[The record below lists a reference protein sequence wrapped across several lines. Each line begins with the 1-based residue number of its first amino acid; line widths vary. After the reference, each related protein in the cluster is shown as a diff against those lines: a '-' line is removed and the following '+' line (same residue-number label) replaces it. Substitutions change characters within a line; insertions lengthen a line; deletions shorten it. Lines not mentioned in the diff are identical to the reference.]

1 MRLDILNTK
10 IQKSEHIDAI
20 PEIMKDGVRKT
31 ELDDVF
37 LERKKDGVRKNDKNE
52 WFTVEVRRWW
62 SFDIPKMIMMN

>member
-31 ELDDVF
+31 ELDDAF
-37 LERKKDGVRKNDKNE
+37 LEIKKDGFRKYNKIE
-52 WFTVEVRRWW
+52 WFTVEVRR
-62 SFDIPKMIMMN
+62 PQP

>member
-31 ELDDVF
+31 ELEDAF
-37 LERKKDGVRKNDKNE
+37 LEKKKDGVRKSKATKKASINDKNE
-52 WFTVEVRRWW
+52 WFTEEV
-62 SFDIPKMIMMN
+62 